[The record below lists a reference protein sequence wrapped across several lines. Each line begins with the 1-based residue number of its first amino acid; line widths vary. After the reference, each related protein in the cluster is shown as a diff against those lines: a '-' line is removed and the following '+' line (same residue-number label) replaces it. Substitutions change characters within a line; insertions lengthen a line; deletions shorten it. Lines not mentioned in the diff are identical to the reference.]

1 MKKRLAFTLA
11 LAFVLCG
18 CSKGAETSVADQTA
32 DTTVALTETTA
43 EETTEADTTEE
54 ETTEADTTEAETE
67 KTSSGSLTGRYA
79 GDPQSRATLQIEQQD
94 DGTYYCYI
102 EWSSSASEVGMWDFS
117 GAFDE
122 ENVLHYTDCAEWSAT
137 YDENGKPTYAE
148 PTYENGTGTLT
159 VDGED
164 LIWLDDTSEN
174 GEVRFVKFSDEIQME
189 GRGDTEV
196 SGDIYFGT
204 GVYAAQ
210 ENRVDNMYYCFYDTE
225 SGKILDVDGETG
237 IGFTCEQ
244 KDDQVIFHKGS
255 AEESEVM
262 EMETDEDGEIYGTID
277 GVRYHFIVVE
287 GADPNTFDPAEQ

>member
-43 EETTEADTTEE
+43 AETTEADTTEE

-102 EWSSSASEVGMWDFS
+102 EWSSSASEVGMWDFT

-122 ENVLHYTDCAEWSAT
+122 DNVLHYTDGAEWSAT
-137 YDENGKPTYAE
+137 FDEEGNGTYA
-148 PTYENGTGTLT
+148 PPSYENGTGTLT
-159 VDGED
+159 MDGED
-164 LIWLDDTSEN
+164 LIWLDDMSEN
-174 GEVRFVKFSDEIQME
+174 GEVRFVKFSDEIRTV
-189 GRGDTEV
+189 GRGDIGP
-196 SGDIYFGT
+196 SSNGYFAA

-210 ENRVDNMYYCFYDTE
+210 EKSVDNMYYCFYDAGN
-225 SGKILDVDGETG
+225 GKILDLDGETG

-244 KDDQVIFHKGS
+244 EDGQVIFHKGS
-255 AEESEVM
+255 VEESDVM
-262 EMETDEDGEIYGTID
+262 EMETDENGEIYGTID
-277 GVRYHFIVVE
+277 GVKYHFVLVE